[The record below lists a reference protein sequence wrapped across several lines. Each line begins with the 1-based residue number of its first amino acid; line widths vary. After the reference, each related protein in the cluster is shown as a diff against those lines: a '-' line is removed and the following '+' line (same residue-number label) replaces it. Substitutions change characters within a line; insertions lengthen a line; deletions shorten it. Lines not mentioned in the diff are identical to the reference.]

1 MKQLT
6 IKFVLSIPPD
16 VDNEKLVHAR
26 FYHFEYQPFSGQNES
41 IDLVTYGHFGKVF
54 YFRLGLRLC
63 DNEKVVG
70 VSPRFSIR

>member
-16 VDNEKLVHAR
+16 AENEKLVHAR
-26 FYHFEYQPFSGQNES
+26 FYHFEYQPFAGQNES

-54 YFRLGLRLC
+54 YFRIGLTNKEIIKKIRTL
-63 DNEKVVG
+63 
-70 VSPRFSIR
+70 FSIW